1 MDDLLDKKEYPDASI
16 DREYDYNLLLHV
28 DSEDPKIL
36 DMALANAHN
45 FIEALPDITIRV
57 VMVITGPTVKLL
69 TEPNSDLA
77 RKMGKLLQKG
87 MGVLICRNALKGY
100 QVDESSLWPNLE
112 VVDDGIVE
120 IVRLQDEGM
129 AYVKP

>member
-45 FIEALPDITIRV
+45 FIEALPDITHPR
-57 VMVITGPTVKLL
+57 
-69 TEPNSDLA
+69 
-77 RKMGKLLQKG
+77 
-87 MGVLICRNALKGY
+87 RNGHY
-100 QVDESSLWPNLE
+100 RSRPSSS
-112 VVDDGIVE
+112 
-120 IVRLQDEGM
+120 
-129 AYVKP
+129 